1 MALTGD
7 TGNLAS
13 MTVPGSFT
21 VALMTIDPPEEAIP
35 TIPVSVLATVST
47 EEKIP
52 GDLTTWTKVTGTFKF
67 VGTVAKPTVGTVGT
81 LTITLPLVGALT
93 NAPTLSGT
101 GFVTRWKLP
110 RLENNVLQVGEF
122 DAEFDGDT
130 GPTFTVAS

>member
-21 VALMTIDPPEEAIP
+21 VALMTIDPSEESLP
-35 TIPVSVLATVST
+35 KIPVNTLATVGT
-47 EEKIP
+47 EESIP
-52 GDLTTWTKVTGTFKF
+52 GDLTAWTKTTGTFKF
-67 VGTVAKPTVGTVGT
+67 VGSVAKPTLGTVGT

-101 GFVTRWKLP
+101 GFVTRWKP
-110 RLENNVLQVGEF
+110 PKLENNMLQVGEF

-130 GPTFTVAS
+130 GPTFTPAS